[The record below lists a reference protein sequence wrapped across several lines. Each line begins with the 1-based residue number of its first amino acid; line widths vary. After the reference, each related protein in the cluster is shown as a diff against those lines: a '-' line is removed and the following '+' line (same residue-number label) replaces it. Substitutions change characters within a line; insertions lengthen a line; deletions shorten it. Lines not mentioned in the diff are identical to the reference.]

1 MKRIW
6 QAYISFNRTER
17 MGVLALLIMLT
28 ILIGIKA
35 TMHLWV
41 PSPTGSAAE
50 QQYAVAW
57 EAFKSKYSARN
68 AESYPPYSKDT
79 IVKTKTVTEKAD
91 KSVKEHMKIEEPQVK
106 LFPFDPNTI
115 DSAGLRR
122 LGLREKTAAILL
134 HWRAKGKVFYHKEEL
149 KKVYTLTEEDYNR
162 LEPYII
168 IKNDKKR
175 SAEDAQ

>member
-17 MGVLALLIMLT
+17 MGVLALLLILT
-28 ILIGIKA
+28 LLITIKA

-41 PSPTGSAAE
+41 PSPTGGAAE
-50 QQYAVAW
+50 QQYAAAW
-57 EAFKSKYSARN
+57 EAFKSKHT
-68 AESYPPYSKDT
+68 AESAELHPHYSKDT
-79 IVKTKTVTEKAD
+79 ALKAKTATERAGKPITEHTKT
-91 KSVKEHMKIEEPQVK
+91 EESQVK

-122 LGLREKTAAILL
+122 LGLREKTTAIFL

-168 IKNDKKR
+168 IKGNKKGR
-175 SAEDAQ
+175 AGDDQ